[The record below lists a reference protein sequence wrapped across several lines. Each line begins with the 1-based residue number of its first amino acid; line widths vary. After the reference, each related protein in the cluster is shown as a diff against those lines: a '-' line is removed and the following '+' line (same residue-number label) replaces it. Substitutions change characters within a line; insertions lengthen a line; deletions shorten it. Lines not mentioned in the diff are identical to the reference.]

1 MSKNVSE
8 RIADNLKEIA
18 ELKKEYQNLSNNK
31 EILFEKIKEH
41 QETYDQIV
49 LEVDKVISKIRNIES
64 QNREMK
70 HEPFQ
75 IGERV
80 LVDAA
85 TSFEGV
91 IYDVKLDS
99 MRNYDYEVKADDGS
113 SLTGLSRSQLKR
125 IKITKEY
132 Y

>member
-8 RIADNLKEIA
+8 RVADNLKIIA
-18 ELKKEYQNLSNNK
+18 ELKKEYQKLSNNK

-49 LEVDKVISKIRNIES
+49 LEVDRVISKIRNIEYE
-64 QNREMK
+64 NREMK
-70 HEPFQ
+70 HEPFE

-80 LVDAA
+80 LVDVIP
-85 TSFEGV
+85 SFEGV
-91 IYDVKLDS
+91 VYDVKLNS
-99 MRNYDYEVKADDGS
+99 MRNNEYEVKTDDGS
-113 SLTGLSRSQLKR
+113 SFYELSRSQLKR

-132 Y
+132 F

>member
-8 RIADNLKEIA
+8 RIADNLKILLA
-18 ELKKEYQNLSNNK
+18 LKEEYKNLHDNK

-99 MRNYDYEVKADDGS
+99 MRNNEYEVKADDGS
-113 SLTGLSRSQLKR
+113 SLTGLSRGQLKR

>member
-49 LEVDKVISKIRNIES
+49 LEVNKVISKIRDIEYK
-64 QNREMK
+64 NREMK
-70 HEPFQ
+70 HEPFE

-80 LVDAA
+80 LVDAFP
-85 TSFEGV
+85 SFEGV
-91 IYDVKLDS
+91 VYDIKLDS